1 MEILENIKEL
11 GNKLENNLE
20 LKKLQDDFLKS
31 NIGQIANIAIDL
43 GLKALLPDKIE
54 NEVIEVKDALL
65 TGGIEKGIDKAIENT
80 IEIGKKALGIE
91 NREFNSVEEAQQTI
105 KEGNLKNEVSKAI
118 DDVLGNLINNKSI
131 SNNTGKIVEDRKE
144 LILENME
151 ANVEEDFSNEIKA
164 VGKIQKYIGNW
175 EKYYSN
181 KNIEGLTT
189 EYNKI
194 EKQMKKIMP
203 LENLIKNVN
212 KIRNINEIIKNNKN
226 FDFSEVYLKLAENFN
241 K

>member
-1 MEILENIKEL
+1 
-11 GNKLENNLE
+11 
-20 LKKLQDDFLKS
+20 
-31 NIGQIANIAIDL
+31 
-43 GLKALLPDKIE
+43 
-54 NEVIEVKDALL
+54 
-65 TGGIEKGIDKAIENT
+65 
-80 IEIGKKALGIE
+80 
-91 NREFNSVEEAQQTI
+91 
-105 KEGNLKNEVSKAI
+105 
-118 DDVLGNLINNKSI
+118 
-131 SNNTGKIVEDRKE
+131 
-144 LILENME
+144 ME